1 MAWGSAQVSVGSN
14 LSYEDEAIVCG
25 RASELR
31 GRDFPPLSC
40 LLVGMRGPVG
50 SR

>member
-25 RASELR
+25 RRRSCGDGIFHRYPASWW
-31 GRDFPPLSC
+31 
-40 LLVGMRGPVG
+40 V
-50 SR
+50 